1 MPKLILVYLLLSSLL
16 LAEDA
21 EQYPF
26 IGLSVTT
33 QSIDLFDEDTRETS
47 IGIRYGKQTMDWR
60 TVFSY
65 EYSKGYQ
72 SLGIEVDKILLD
84 SLLDTAKA
92 RPYIGVSAGALK
104 LEDDDLLES
113 SGYYFGANLGLILYA
128 SDRVDIDISY
138 HYHLIENIDEVDA
151 MHGATLA
158 LHYFF

>member
-1 MPKLILVYLLLSSLL
+1 MSKLTLVLLLLSSLL
-16 LAEDA
+16 FAEDEIA
-21 EQYPF
+21 YPF
-26 IGLSVTT
+26 IGVNVTT
-33 QSIDLFDEDTRETS
+33 QSINLFDEDSRETG

-72 SLGIEVDKILLD
+72 SLGLEVDKILVDDLF
-84 SLLDTAKA
+84 DTAKV
-92 RPYIGVSAGALK
+92 RPYIGASAGVLK
-104 LEDDDLLES
+104 LEDDYLVES
-113 SGYYFGANLGLILYA
+113 TGYYFGANLGFILYA

-138 HYHLIENIDEVDA
+138 HYHWIENIEEADT